1 MSTITT
7 SGINKFPVSLRHP
20 KGYSPQAVGVIE
32 AAALVERYVIPHRD
46 SRRKTGY
53 QRPTSK
59 ARVNKLIA
67 DLKRGQV
74 DIPTALLLNQRD
86 FDPAI
91 HLVEG
96 DDGTGV
102 LTPNGSDLYVVDG
115 QHRIEAL
122 AKLVAE
128 GPEAWS
134 SYEITFVCMLGAD
147 EHEEMKQFYVVNSTA
162 KSVRT
167 DLALDLLKQQAEN
180 DPTFMETLILKGED
194 WKVDAQTITDA
205 IEKTRLWKGRIRFP
219 SEPKGETTIG
229 SAGMASS
236 LKQAL
241 ATPFF
246 GAISTEN
253 RVKILEAFWEGIAS
267 VIPEA
272 FGLKPGG
279 SADHVEYAI
288 QKSTGVMIM
297 HQLLIPTLELLRSEG
312 KSVVESDSYAEVLR
326 EPLFDLEGDTGEGG
340 VARGADFWLSGVHGA
355 AGSFSS
361 NAGRRVLAARLRTSL
376 PDVEVE

>member
-1 MSTITT
+1 MATISTDQTNEF
-7 SGINKFPVSLRHP
+7 SVRLRHP
-20 KGYSPQAVGVIE
+20 KGYSPQAIGVME
-32 AAALVERYVIPHRD
+32 AAAIVERYVIPHRD
-46 SRRKTGY
+46 SRKKVGY
-53 QRPTSK
+53 QRPTSQ
-59 ARVNKLIA
+59 ARVNKLIS
-67 DLKRGQV
+67 DLRGGQV

-86 FDPAI
+86 FDPKV
-91 HLVEG
+91 HLVKR
-96 DDGTGV
+96 DDGGV
-102 LTPNGSDLYVVDG
+102 VLSPSGSDLYVVDG

-122 AKLVAE
+122 AKLVE
-128 GPEAWS
+128 ENPDVWG
-134 SYEITFVCMLGAD
+134 SYEITFVCMLGAN

-180 DPTFMETLILKGED
+180 DPTFMEALIKKGED
-194 WKVDAQTITDA
+194 WKVEAQTITDSL
-205 IEKTRLWKGRIRFP
+205 EKTRLWKGRIRFP

-229 SAGMASS
+229 SAGMVSS
-236 LKQAL
+236 LKQVL
-241 ATPFF
+241 DTPFF

-272 FGLKPGG
+272 FGLRPSGP
-279 SADHVEYAI
+279 ADPVEYAI

-297 HQLLIPTLELLRSEG
+297 HQLLISTLELLKSQGR
-312 KSVVESDSYAEVLR
+312 SVVEAESYAEVLR
-326 EPLFDLEGDTGEGG
+326 QPLLDLEGDTGEGG
-340 VARGADFWLSGVHGA
+340 VARGADFWLSGVQGA

-361 NAGRRVLAARLRTSL
+361 NAGRRVLAARLKTSL